1 MKYKKGLANE
11 ARLSWARK
19 RRKNSLPQMAEID
32 GQDERTDRGEL
43 GLNKNESRPSACAK
57 VMVLASSQFN
67 SMTFAACEI

>member
-43 GLNKNESRPSACAK
+43 GLDEIKMSR
-57 VMVLASSQFN
+57 VLRLVPK
-67 SMTFAACEI
+67 

>member
-1 MKYKKGLANE
+1 MKYKKKGFANE

-43 GLNKNESRPSACAK
+43 GLR
-57 VMVLASSQFN
+57 
-67 SMTFAACEI
+67 